1 MEYFLLFFIGIALG
15 SFVNVL
21 ALRYNP
27 DIKFSWSSLRGRSL
41 CNHCR
46 KQLRWYELIPVVS
59 FLIQKRK
66 CRSCKKTLLWQY
78 PIVELCMGFIAVG
91 IGLVF
96 LRAYPYFLGLSD
108 GIRWGVVIFWLAVS
122 VVLIQAFL
130 IDLRHKIIPN
140 GSNLFLF
147 VAGVIWTVFLFVMY
161 SNQRVGLGSFMGAY
175 AQLWQWDNILV
186 NHIFGMVVA
195 GLFFLLIVLISRGKG
210 MGMGDVKLIG
220 ALGLLFGF
228 PDIILV
234 IVCSFIV
241 GTIAVIP
248 LLLTHKKRGKDAI
261 PFGPFIVLASFLVL
275 FWGSG
280 LLRLYFGIIETLG
293 GSM

>member
-1 MEYFLLFFIGIALG
+1 
-15 SFVNVL
+15 
-21 ALRYNP
+21 
-27 DIKFSWSSLRGRSL
+27 
-41 CNHCR
+41 
-46 KQLRWYELIPVVS
+46 
-59 FLIQKRK
+59 
-66 CRSCKKTLLWQY
+66 
-78 PIVELCMGFIAVG
+78 
-91 IGLVF
+91 
-96 LRAYPYFLGLSD
+96 
-108 GIRWGVVIFWLAVS
+108 VVIFWLAVS